1 MVSHIM
7 NIVIKTYL
15 KDSAN
20 MSEVADSSI
29 QMAITAWAGPKP
41 GGGGGLT
48 ILTIDS
54 ASNMPHSLEEWIR
67 IVKKHYGNIH
77 SFVLSL
83 NDGEIQA
90 IYQRQIVEIER
101 VLTDTGVFILNIG
114 NPWFG
119 LSQDVFMSESSL
131 LFPYII
137 AEDIIDK
144 TSLRLRHE
152 YLSIV
157 DINGNYK
164 IERWFVFSKKEKW
177 KENKLK
183 LPTILKGRGEIVGNT
198 TTYPKNIINMLIR
211 KYTSKGDWL
220 LDPYAGIGTLAS
232 VAEPLGRNTIL
243 YEIQPEIYSNMVKNL
258 KSFSCMNSSFLS

>member
-20 MSEVADSSI
+20 MSEVVDSTI
-29 QMAITAWAGPKP
+29 QMAVTAWARPKP
-41 GGGGGLT
+41 DGGSGLT
-48 ILTIDS
+48 IV
-54 ASNMPHSLEEWIR
+54 AMSNSGAPFNSEQWCAI
-67 IVKKHYGNIH
+67 IKKQFGNLH

-83 NDGEIQA
+83 NDGIIPA
-90 IYQRQIVEIER
+90 IYRPQMLEIER
-101 VLTDTGVFILNIG
+101 ILTNSGVFILNIG
-114 NPWFG
+114 SPCFE
-119 LSQDVFMSESSL
+119 LSKDVFTSEIGL

-152 YLSIV
+152 YLSI
-157 DINGNYK
+157 INVNENYK

-183 LPTILKGRGEIVGNT
+183 LPTILKGSGEIVGNT

-232 VAEPLGRNTIL
+232 VAESLGRNTIL
-243 YEIQPEIYSNMVKNL
+243 YEIQPEVYSNMIKNL
-258 KSFSCMNSSFLS
+258 KSFSYMNSSFLS